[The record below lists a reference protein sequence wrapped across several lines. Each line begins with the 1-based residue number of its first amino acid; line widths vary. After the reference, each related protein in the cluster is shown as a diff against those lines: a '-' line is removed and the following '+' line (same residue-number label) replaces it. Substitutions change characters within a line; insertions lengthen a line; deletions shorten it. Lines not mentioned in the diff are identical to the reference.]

1 MRMPGGIRF
10 SLLILGCASQ
20 KYQGGL
26 EMGLSRNERQIADI
40 ASAVV
45 AAIVFFTALAL
56 VSG

>member
-1 MRMPGGIRF
+1 
-10 SLLILGCASQ
+10 
-20 KYQGGL
+20 
-26 EMGLSRNERQIADI
+26 MGLSRNERQIADI